1 MKVFIKYIFKNM
13 TEKKGRFVLLIL
25 SIALSTALL
34 VACTGL
40 VDVIKDGFTSQ
51 LTEMSEG
58 QDIYVVNN
66 SDNPYFTEQDIDTS
80 NLENI
85 VGRLETVGVIS
96 ENEKIRYVSISGRK
110 SYDKSI
116 IEGEMNY
123 EDNSAS
129 CMISKRIADERDINI
144 GDMADATATSRSGL
158 NRKMK
163 SLLGV
168 TPLDFIREARIRKAC
183 QLLKEGLPINDVA
196 YNCGFSDPKY
206 FGKCFKAEIGMTPK
220 EYKVENSPN

>member
-1 MKVFIKYIFKNM
+1 MIVFIKYIFKNM

-96 ENEKIRYVSISGRK
+96 ENEKIRYVSVSGRK

-116 IEGEMNY
+116 IEGEMN
-123 EDNSAS
+123 
-129 CMISKRIADERDINI
+129 
-144 GDMADATATSRSGL
+144 
-158 NRKMK
+158 
-163 SLLGV
+163 
-168 TPLDFIREARIRKAC
+168 
-183 QLLKEGLPINDVA
+183 
-196 YNCGFSDPKY
+196 
-206 FGKCFKAEIGMTPK
+206 
-220 EYKVENSPN
+220 